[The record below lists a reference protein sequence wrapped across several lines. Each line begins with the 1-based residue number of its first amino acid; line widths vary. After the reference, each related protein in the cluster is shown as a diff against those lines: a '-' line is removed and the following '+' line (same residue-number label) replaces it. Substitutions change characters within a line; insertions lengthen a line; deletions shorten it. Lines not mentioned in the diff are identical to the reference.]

1 MTIWDKTD
9 QELSQE
15 LNKNSNTEI
24 QRQTETLGRL
34 LKIVG
39 EAIGENKSVKVENI
53 VREVV
58 GKVAVERPD
67 WIKELKQDTTPL
79 LKKLDYIGGAIVR
92 KEVVREVGLK
102 RPDWIKDLIPKDI
115 KFPEQKD
122 FSKSTVDILGKVLK
136 AIQDQEFPE
145 FPKEIEIKE
154 PKWLKFPDVEKP
166 ILALAK
172 FLKGLQEKVFKVKVE
187 NDITVKNPV
196 KEVTILNPQK
206 EVKITNLKE
215 LEKDVK
221 LMTSQL
227 QALGQTGSNG
237 GSSVDTSEL
246 ATEAKQDEI
255 IAKLP
260 LNEIGRLKTSNLPA
274 DITPVT
280 GTITGNAQT
289 IAFSVDRVSNVMAH
303 CNGTF
308 STINCTFEGSLNST
322 DGTDGNWFTIQA
334 VRTNANT
341 VETTTGNLSATP
353 AYGWELSV
361 NALRYVRVR
370 STAFTSGTQNWVF
383 TLGSYA
389 TEPIPAIQ
397 THAVTLAAG
406 STAIAKAED
415 SASASANVGVPPM
428 VVRQDSLSANAGV
441 SANGDYAFMF
451 CDNDGRV
458 YVTAK
463 VTESALP
470 TGASTEAGQYPAGTG
485 SNGTVTLTDASTA
498 YSVPATASTSN
509 HVLTLYNGSDTDM
522 FWGFA
527 TLTTGGILLPAG
539 GTLTVNLG
547 ANQNLF
553 VYCASAGKVINYSL
567 KTT

>member
-172 FLKGLQEKVFKVKVE
+172 FLKGLQEKVFKVNVE

-246 ATEAKQDEI
+246 ATEAKQDPLASYKDAGMDTASNPMYFGYLNI
-255 IAKLP
+255 DGGWYIKKL
-260 LNEIGRLKTSNLPA
+260 N
-274 DITPVT
+274 
-280 GTITGNAQT
+280 
-289 IAFSVDRVSNVMAH
+289 
-303 CNGTF
+303 
-308 STINCTFEGSLNST
+308 T
-322 DGTDGNWFTIQA
+322 D
-334 VRTNANT
+334 
-341 VETTTGNLSATP
+341 S
-353 AYGWELSV
+353 
-361 NALRYVRVR
+361 
-370 STAFTSGTQNWVF
+370 
-383 TLGSYA
+383 
-389 TEPIPAIQ
+389 
-397 THAVTLAAG
+397 G
-406 STAIAKAED
+406 STYAKGD
-415 SASASANVGVPPM
+415 SDYETAWNG
-428 VVRQDSLSANAGV
+428 RESLTYG
-441 SANGDYAFMF
+441 
-451 CDNDGRV
+451 
-458 YVTAK
+458 
-463 VTESALP
+463 
-470 TGASTEAGQYPAGTG
+470 
-485 SNGTVTLTDASTA
+485 
-498 YSVPATASTSN
+498 
-509 HVLTLYNGSDTDM
+509 
-522 FWGFA
+522 
-527 TLTTGGILLPAG
+527 
-539 GTLTVNLG
+539 
-547 ANQNLF
+547 LF
-553 VYCASAGKVINYSL
+553 NNIF
-567 KTT
+567 